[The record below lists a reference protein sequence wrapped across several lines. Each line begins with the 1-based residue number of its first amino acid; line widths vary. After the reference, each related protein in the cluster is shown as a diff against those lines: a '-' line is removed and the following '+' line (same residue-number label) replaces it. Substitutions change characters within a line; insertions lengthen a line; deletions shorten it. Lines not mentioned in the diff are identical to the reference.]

1 MKIAVASQ
9 NRRTIMEH
17 AGRCRNFW
25 IYETDQDKVVRKELL
40 ELPKEQ
46 SFHDSSPH
54 ASHPLDEVQVLIAG
68 GMGHGLS
75 HRLTHK
81 GIVGVVTPETD
92 PDRAVA
98 AYLDGSLAVLPPG
111 SHDHDHD
118 HGHGHDHDHDHGH
131 GHGHGHG
138 GQHRHPDTGPNG

>member
-25 IYETDQDKVVRKELL
+25 IYETEQDKVVRKELL

-118 HGHGHDHDHDHGH
+118 HGHG
-131 GHGHGHG
+131 

>member
-25 IYETDQDKVVRKELL
+25 IYETEQDKVVRKELL

-111 SHDHDHD
+111 SHDH
-118 HGHGHDHDHDHGH
+118 GH

>member
-118 HGHGHDHDHDHGH
+118 HDHGH

-138 GQHRHPDTGPNG
+138 GQHRHPDTGSNG

>member
-25 IYETDQDKVVRKELL
+25 IYETEQDKVVRKELL

-111 SHDHDHD
+111 SHDH
-118 HGHGHDHDHDHGH
+118 GHGHDHDHDHGH

>member
-25 IYETDQDKVVRKELL
+25 IYETEQDKVVRKELL

-118 HGHGHDHDHDHGH
+118 HGHGY
-131 GHGHGHG
+131 GHGHG

>member
-25 IYETDQDKVVRKELL
+25 IYETEQDKVVRKELL

-111 SHDHDHD
+111 SHDH
-118 HGHGHDHDHDHGH
+118 GHGHDHDHDHGH

-138 GQHRHPDTGPNG
+138 GQHRHPDTGSNG

>member
-25 IYETDQDKVVRKELL
+25 IYETEQDKVVRKELL

-118 HGHGHDHDHDHGH
+118 HDHGHDHGH

-138 GQHRHPDTGPNG
+138 GQHRHPDTGSNG

>member
-25 IYETDQDKVVRKELL
+25 IYETEQDKVVRKELL

-118 HGHGHDHDHDHGH
+118 HDHGH

>member
-25 IYETDQDKVVRKELL
+25 IYETEQDKVVRKELL

-98 AYLDGSLAVLPPG
+98 AYLDGSLAVLSPG
-111 SHDHDHD
+111 SHDHD
-118 HGHGHDHDHDHGH
+118 HGHGHGHGPGHGH

>member
-111 SHDHDHD
+111 SHDH
-118 HGHGHDHDHDHGH
+118 GHGHDHDHDHGH

>member
-118 HGHGHDHDHDHGH
+118 HDH

>member
-25 IYETDQDKVVRKELL
+25 IYETEQDKVVRKELL

-118 HGHGHDHDHDHGH
+118 HGHGH
-131 GHGHGHG
+131 GHGHG